1 MLNRWQDVFDS
12 DYPAVRLR
20 DAADARRSIARQR
33 RWLRGTVRLALGR
46 IVTEA
51 EHLARRERA
60 ARLPL

>member
-12 DYPAVRLR
+12 DYPKVKLR
-20 DAADARRSIARQR
+20 DAAQARSAIVRQR
-33 RWLRGTVRLALGR
+33 RWLRGSVRLALGR

-51 EHLARRERA
+51 EHRVRREQA